1 MILLLCRALS
11 PRFKNV
17 SDLDAESG
25 ILLRQRKLAEYVEM
39 IYSAQVKQLN
49 PTKMVTC

>member
-17 SDLDAESG
+17 SDLDSDSG